1 MACGILVPWPEIEP
15 GPRKWKLSPGT
26 ESSDSKESACNA
38 GDLDS
43 IPGSGRSP
51 GEGNGNTL
59 QYFCLENPMDRG
71 AWWATVH
78 GVTKSQTWLSDRHTW
93 TNHWTPREFPYFP
106 GLRVGSQAVLWEGA
120 DGSRGHLKLILEGVL
135 GKHSLGSH
143 IWKTSLRNRK
153 QIGLRITLFI
163 LPLTM
168 WYRSGCYIH
177 RSPRPSPQ
185 SWLQGN
191 FTSCSWTTPTMTGPY
206 QRHPDFSLYISPVWY
221 IFWDNRTAHPKS
233 VKKKLN
239 YSYSVPL
246 IPCHTM
252 K

>member
-1 MACGILVPWPEIEP
+1 MACGILVPWQGIEP
-15 GPRKWKLSPGT
+15 GPRKWKLSPGSK
-26 ESSDSKESACNA
+26 SSDSKESACSA

-51 GEGNGNTL
+51 GEGNGNSL

-78 GVTKSQTWLSDRHTW
+78 GVTKSQTRLSDRHTW
-93 TNHWTPREFPYFP
+93 TNHWTPRDFPYFP

-143 IWKTSLRNRK
+143 IWKTSLRNRR

-168 WYRSGCYIH
+168 WYQVRLLHTQVSQAFSPVLTAGQLHQLFMDHTNHDWPIPETSWFQSVYFSCLVH
-177 RSPRPSPQ
+177 FLGQWNRSP
-185 SWLQGN
+185 
-191 FTSCSWTTPTMTGPY
+191 
-206 QRHPDFSLYISPVWY
+206 
-221 IFWDNRTAHPKS
+221 
-233 VKKKLN
+233 KK
-239 YSYSVPL
+239 
-246 IPCHTM
+246 C
-252 K
+252 